1 MKSPKIQTLLISL
14 AFAGVAGFALVDSG
28 SALTSLANK
37 TYRDTA
43 PIIRDGDT
51 LIVRGTPVRLFGIDA
66 PDDLDQSLSG
76 AATKYLAAMI
86 VNQGGVSCSGAL
98 IERVTGGKACA
109 KPLRSYDRFN
119 MICRF
124 NASQTSVGATLVA
137 HGYAVDYRLFSG
149 GLYQSLMQNAAAQ
162 RRGLWRDRY
171 DEMRTLANR
180 RSTLPARCIN

>member
-1 MKSPKIQTLLISL
+1 MKTIPLQTLLIGIAFVGVA
-14 AFAGVAGFALVDSG
+14 AFALADRS
-28 SALTSLANK
+28 SALTSLANLS
-37 TYRDTA
+37 YRDTT
-43 PIIRDGDT
+43 PIIRDADT
-51 LIVRGTPVRLFGIDA
+51 IIVRGTPVRLFGIDA
-66 PDDLDQSLSG
+66 PDDDQSLSD
-76 AATKYLAAMI
+76 AATKYIGQMI
-86 VNQGGVSCSGAL
+86 ISQGGVTCSGAL

-109 KPLRSYDRFN
+109 KPARSYDRIN

-149 GLYQSLMQNAAAQ
+149 GLYQTLMKGAAAQ

-171 DEMRTLANR
+171 DDMRVLANH

>member
-1 MKSPKIQTLLISL
+1 MAL
-14 AFAGVAGFALVDSG
+14 AFIGVAGFALAESG
-28 SALTSLANK
+28 SALSLIANQ
-37 TYRDTA
+37 TFRDTS
-43 PIIRDGDT
+43 PLIRDGDT
-51 LIVRGTPVRLFGIDA
+51 IVVRGTPVRLFGIDA
-66 PDDLDQSLSG
+66 PDDLNQSLSS

-98 IERVTGGKACA
+98 IERVTDGKACA

-149 GLYQSLMQNAAAQ
+149 GLYQSLMRIAAAE

-171 DEMRTLANR
+171 ADMATLANQ
-180 RSTLPARCIN
+180 RSKLPTRCKALL